1 MTEIVLTYGDEI
13 VEDFVEDVWKIN
25 IKVLEPNKPSKDFK
39 DLESKLDEVLREAP
53 AGGKGLGDLIKEAYT
68 EGSDVTILVDD
79 NTRPN
84 QHTKILLPML
94 IPRLQAFGI
103 ANDDIKILIAGGTHR
118 PPTEEELSNKIFG
131 LEFYKENKHRIS
143 VHSCDKGNVEV
154 GVTKTGDPIKI
165 DEKAARS
172 CLLIPLTDTE
182 LHYFAGVAG
191 TVKEIVPG
199 IADRETVNRNHPKMF
214 DRGLGFKPECRLA
227 NTEGNPVI
235 TEMKEIAQVVMKHV
249 PIFGVDVIFSHG
261 EIVYINAGDLLGLH
275 NSAAPVIR
283 KLRTVE
289 VDQPGDLVI
298 VGVGN
303 LGINLYQ
310 TGKGLH
316 AAWNAVRKDGR
327 GKILALAPCTDGPG
341 NEAYHKI
348 MQSITGKP
356 ISEAMHHILDR
367 FCSMETFRIGNQKPV
382 DLLRILKD
390 VGEGNIE
397 MITEM
402 DEKELLKTFRIAKIP
417 YKGSIAKTLREY
429 LRNFFLQRNGED
441 KLVYILPDPATY
453 VKLAA

>member
-1 MTEIVLTYGDEI
+1 MAKIVLTYGDEI
-13 VEDFVEDVWKIN
+13 IEDFVEDAWKKY
-25 IKVLEPNKPSKDFK
+25 IKVLEPSKPSKDFQ
-39 DLESKLDEVLREAP
+39 DLGSKLDFALEQAP

-68 EGSDVTILVDD
+68 KRSDVTIIVDD

-84 QHTKILLPML
+84 KHTRILLPML

-118 PPTEEELSNKIFG
+118 PPTEEEFSNKIFG

-143 VHSCDKGNVEV
+143 AHSCDEGNVEV
-154 GVTKTGDPIKI
+154 GVTRTGDSIKI
-165 DEKAARS
+165 NEKAAKS
-172 CLLIPLTDTE
+172 SLLIPLTDTE

-191 TVKEIVPG
+191 TVKEIIPG

-214 DRGLGFKPECRLA
+214 DRGLGFKPECRLG

-235 TEMKEIAQVVMKHV
+235 TEMKEIAQVVMKQV
-249 PIFGVDVIFSHG
+249 PIFGIDVIISHD

-327 GKILALAPCTDGPG
+327 GKILALTPCIDGAG
-341 NEAYHKI
+341 NEVYHKL
-348 MQSITGKP
+348 MQSIAGKS
-356 ISEAMHHILDR
+356 ISEAMQYILDR
-367 FCSMETFRIGNQKPV
+367 FCSMETFKMGNQKPI
-382 DLLRILKD
+382 DFLRILSD
-390 VGEGNIE
+390 VGEGNVEI
-397 MITEM
+397 ITEM
-402 DEKELLKTFRIAKIP
+402 DEKELLKTFRIAKISH
-417 YKGSIAKTLREY
+417 KGSIAETLRDY
-429 LRNFFLQRNGED
+429 LRKFFSQRDGED
-441 KLVYILPDPATY
+441 SLVYILPDPATY
-453 VKLAA
+453 VKVAA

>member
-1 MTEIVLTYGDEI
+1 VTKIVLTYGDEI
-13 VEDFVEDVWKIN
+13 VEDFVEEAWKKY
-25 IKVLEPNKPSKDFK
+25 IKVLEPNKPSKDFQK
-39 DLESKLDEVLREAP
+39 LESKLDEVLREAP
-53 AGGKGLGDLIKEAYT
+53 AGGRGLGDLVKDVYAR
-68 EGSDVTILVDD
+68 GSDVTIIVDD

-84 QHTKILLPML
+84 EHTRILLPML

-103 ANDDIKILIAGGTHR
+103 ANSDIKILIAGGTHR
-118 PPTEEELSNKIFG
+118 PPTEDELANKIFG
-131 LEFYKENKHRIS
+131 SEFYKKNKHRIS
-143 VHSCDKGNVEV
+143 AHSCDEGNVEV
-154 GVTKTGDPIKI
+154 GVTKTGDAIRI
-165 DEKAARS
+165 NEKAASS

-227 NTEGNPVI
+227 NTESNPVI
-235 TEMKEIAQVVMKHV
+235 TEMKEIAQVVMKQI
-249 PIFGVDVIFSHG
+249 PIFGIDVIFSHG
-261 EIVYINAGDLLGLH
+261 EIVYINGGDLIGLH
-275 NSAAPVIR
+275 KSAAPVIR

-316 AAWNAVRKDGR
+316 AAWNAVRKDGG

-341 NEAYHKI
+341 NEVYHQL
-348 MQSITGKP
+348 MQSIAGKP
-356 ISEAMHHILDR
+356 ISEAMQYILDR
-367 FCSMETFRIGNQKPV
+367 HCSMETFKMGNQKPI
-382 DLLRILKD
+382 DFLRILRD

-402 DEKELLKTFRIAKIP
+402 DEKELLKTFRIVKISH
-417 YKGSIAKTLREY
+417 KGSIAETLRDY
-429 LRNFFLQRNGED
+429 LSKFFSQRNGED
-441 KLVYILPDPATY
+441 SVIYILLDSATY
-453 VKLAA
+453 VKVRA